1 MRRLV
6 FAAVALAVL
15 GTSAAPA
22 ADPSNELK
30 IGMLSGM
37 FRDQQPKVIETLAK
51 PFRDLM
57 AKHVGYSGDV
67 EVVDCPFTLCEKL
80 KENKVQLGVF
90 HGFEFAWAQQKC
102 EDLVPLIVTQPP
114 GGTVQAMLVVKD
126 DSAAKEVADLKAAD
140 VLVPRGAKAHTL
152 VFLEKSRDGLPADTA
167 KPAAKPTQTPEEVLN
182 AVVSGEAKAAL
193 VDWCALD
200 GYKVLQPGAYKS
212 LRVLAKSELFPPAVV
227 AYRKGTLTDTQ
238 VAQIRDGMT
247 ASCKTPTGKMLM
259 TLWNLKGFEAP
270 PKGYQSSLD
279 DILKAYPLPKGE
291 GKAEVKAERSASGRG
306 KATAPASDGK

>member
-15 GTSAAPA
+15 GTPAAPA
-22 ADPSNELK
+22 ADPSGELK

-37 FRDQQPKVIETLAK
+37 FRDQQPKVVELLGK
-51 PFRDLM
+51 QFRDLM

-67 EVVDCPFTLCEKL
+67 QVMDDPFALCEKL

-90 HGFEFAWAQQKC
+90 HGFEFAWAQQKHD
-102 EDLVPLIVTQPP
+102 DLVPLIVTCPP
-114 GGTVQAMLVVKD
+114 GGCVQAVIVVKD
-126 DSAAKEVADLKAAD
+126 DSAATAVADLKASE

-152 VFLEKSRDGLPADTA
+152 LFLEKSRDGLPADTA
-167 KPAAKPTQTPEEVLN
+167 KPVAKPTQTPEEVLN

-200 GYKVLQPGAYKS
+200 GYKVLHPAAFKA
-212 LRVLAKSELFPPAVV
+212 LRVLVKSEQFPPAVV
-227 AYRKGTLTDTQ
+227 CYRKGTLTDAQ
-238 VAQIRDGMT
+238 VTQIREGMT

-270 PKGYQSSLD
+270 PKSYQTSLD
-279 DILKAYPLPKGE
+279 DILKAYPAPKGE
-291 GKAEVKAERSASGRG
+291 GKAEVKSEGSGG
-306 KATAPASDGK
+306 SGVKAPAPADGK

>member
-6 FAAVALAVL
+6 FAAVALAFL

-22 ADPSNELK
+22 ADPSGELR

-37 FRDQQPKVIETLAK
+37 FRDQQPKVIQTLAK

-57 AKHVGYSGDV
+57 TKHVGYSGDV
-67 EVVDCPFTLCEKL
+67 EVVDDPFALCDKL
-80 KENKVQLGVF
+80 KDNKVQLGVF

-102 EDLVPLIVTQPP
+102 DDLIPLIVTQPP
-114 GGTVQAMLVVKD
+114 GGTVQAMLMVKD
-126 DSAAKEVADLKAAD
+126 DSAAKEIADLKAAD
-140 VLVPRGAKAHTL
+140 VLIPRGAKAHTL
-152 VFLEKSRDGLPADTA
+152 LFLDKSRDGLPADTA

-200 GYKVLQPGAYKS
+200 GYKVLQPGAFKS
-212 LRVLAKSELFPPAVV
+212 LRVLAKSENFPPAVV
-227 AYRKGTLTDTQ
+227 AYRKGTLTDAQ

-270 PKGYQSSLD
+270 PKGYQTALD

-291 GKAEVKAERSASGRG
+291 GKAEVKIERTAGGSG
-306 KATAPASDGK
+306 KPPAPASDGK